1 MKKLVSFPL
10 LFCLMSFCGLSQDT
24 LPKFTVRN
32 VGNKHV
38 IISWKNNYPVVKQIN
53 IQRSTDTLRNFKT
66 IMSIA
71 DPTAKENG
79 FADAKA
85 PDANQFYRLFI
96 ALDNGSFVFT
106 DSKKP
111 VLDSIVLTKINEPQ
125 SQPQSQLPTQSE
137 PEATTTPL
145 KKDNTKTEKLEF
157 ENKNPAV
164 TNREINGN
172 KPNLNVAVQ
181 SMHVYTYK
189 DGNVRINL
197 PDDPDKKYSIK
208 FFDQDNSIV
217 FEIKEIKQTPVLLDK
232 ANFYH
237 AGWFKFEL
245 YEDGKLI
252 EKNKFKIAK
261 DF

>member
-1 MKKLVSFPL
+1 MKKSLSLAL
-10 LFCLMSFCGLSQDT
+10 LFCCIGILTLSQDT

-32 VGNKHV
+32 VGNKH
-38 IISWKNNYPVVKQIN
+38 IIVSWRNNYPVVKQIS
-53 IQRSTDTLRNFKT
+53 IQRSPDSLKNFKT
-66 IMSIA
+66 IMSVA

-79 FADAKA
+79 FADSKA
-85 PDANQFYRLFI
+85 PDGNLFYRLFVV
-96 ALDNGSFVFT
+96 LDNGGFVFT
-106 DSKKP
+106 DPKRP
-111 VLDSIVLTKINEPQ
+111 TLDSIVLTKIKEPQ
-125 SQPQSQLPTQSE
+125 QQPQQTV
-137 PEATTTPL
+137 PEETTPLL
-145 KKDNTKTEKLEF
+145 KKDNTKTEKLDF
-157 ENKNPAV
+157 DSKNATV

-172 KPNLNVAVQ
+172 KPNLNVYVQ
-181 SMHVYTYK
+181 SLHVYTYK

-197 PDDPDKKYSIK
+197 PDNNDKKYSIK
-208 FFDQDNSIV
+208 FFDEDNSFV

-237 AGWFKFEL
+237 AGWFRFEL